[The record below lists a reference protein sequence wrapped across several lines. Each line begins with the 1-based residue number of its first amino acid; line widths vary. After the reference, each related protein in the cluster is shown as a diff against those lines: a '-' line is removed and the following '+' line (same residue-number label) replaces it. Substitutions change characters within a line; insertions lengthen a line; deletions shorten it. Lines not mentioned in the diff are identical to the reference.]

1 MKLKRRLRK
10 FNRRAER
17 YALDAVD
24 LMLGRRQPLV
34 PPRWLSHNS
43 ATFQAADEIV
53 GLVRDYTGLNANS
66 AVLDLGCGIGRV
78 AYGLTKVL
86 GPDAQYVGID
96 IVERAIK
103 WMQKEYAPLH
113 PNFKFYH
120 LDVHSSSYNPKGRL
134 QTEEID
140 FDFLGDRKFDVVILV
155 SLFIHLDPHHVRH
168 YLKLIYS
175 VLKPGGRLF
184 ATAFINDE
192 FAQNQYRLQKETG
205 EKLTSRN
212 FRFKGDGFYA
222 AKDGNPEFV
231 AAYDPD
237 QIVDMWTSAG
247 MKLEPFRYGTWR
259 GRPGGHSFY
268 QDVVISQPA

>member
-1 MKLKRRLRK
+1 
-10 FNRRAER
+10 
-17 YALDAVD
+17 
-24 LMLGRRQPLV
+24 MLGRRQPLV

-43 ATFQAADEIV
+43 ATFQAADETV
-53 GLVRDYTGLNANS
+53 GLVRDCTGLNAIS

-78 AYGLTKVL
+78 AYGLTKVS

-168 YLKLIYS
+168 YLKLIHS

-184 ATAFINDE
+184 ATALSTMSL
-192 FAQNQYRLQKETG
+192 RR
-205 EKLTSRN
+205 TSTACR
-212 FRFKGDGFYA
+212 RKQVRSSRRGA
-222 AKDGNPEFV
+222 A
-231 AAYDPD
+231 ASRA
-237 QIVDMWTSAG
+237 MAS
-247 MKLEPFRYGTWR
+247 M
-259 GRPGGHSFY
+259 RPRTATLNS
-268 QDVVISQPA
+268 